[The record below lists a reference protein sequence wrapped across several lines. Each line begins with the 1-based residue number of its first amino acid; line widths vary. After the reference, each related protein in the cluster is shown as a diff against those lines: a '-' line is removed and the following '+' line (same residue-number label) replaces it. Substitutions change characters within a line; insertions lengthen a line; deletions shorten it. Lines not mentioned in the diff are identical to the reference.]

1 MIRSSC
7 PASRMRPRAGSRCRR
22 RCQELPRGSRGSAM
36 VRRASHRE
44 PVKTARPALS
54 TAPTRC
60 RGLAC
65 PHRSPGRSP
74 RLPRGVGYCRIRGWL
89 DSDCV
94 FVFREKNHKE
104 RLGGKFGGKRAIAR
118 GRIPR
123 KVIGTSEF
131 DSGTRSKTCE
141 GHLVLHPP
149 SQRHGA
155 PLHVRLGAS

>member
-36 VRRASHRE
+36 VRRASYRE

-54 TAPTRC
+54 TAPTRY

-74 RLPRGVGYCRIRGWL
+74 RLPRGVGYCRIPGVGWTAI
-89 DSDCV
+89 V
-94 FVFREKNHKE
+94 FLCFDQKNHSKDWVVNLVVNGRLRAEGYHE
-104 RLGGKFGGKRAIAR
+104 RLSPPRNS
-118 GRIPR
+118 IPVQDQ
-123 KVIGTSEF
+123 K
-131 DSGTRSKTCE
+131 
-141 GHLVLHPP
+141 LVK
-149 SQRHGA
+149 A
-155 PLHVRLGAS
+155 T